1 MNYQLRQNLFPV
13 QKTLEFSPI
22 EQIFENRGIKA
33 EELQHYLNTD
43 PTDLLDPL
51 LIKNMKEGA
60 QLLIKHIAAND
71 KVFIQVDSDCDGY
84 TSAALLLNYLHIL
97 FPSFVENN
105 IQYRLHEGKQHGII
119 YDTIPED
126 VKLVI
131 APDSSSN
138 DYLPHQWLHEQ
149 GCDVLVIDHHE
160 AEKYSKYAVVI
171 NNQMCD
177 YPNKSL
183 SGVGMVLKFCLY
195 LDLLMNTTYAENFF
209 DLAAFGIIAD
219 VMDLRNF
226 ETREIIREGFRHVNN
241 RLFQKMCEMQE
252 YSINMHG
259 GLSPFTVGW
268 YIGPLVNAVTRSGT
282 QEEKILFFEAMLDW
296 QADQEIPSTK
306 RGCKGQMETKA
317 EQACRNA
324 RNIKS
329 KQDKQRDEGFKL
341 IEQIIEEKNL
351 TENKII
357 AVKLP
362 EGKVNRNFTG
372 LIANQLLSKYQHPIL
387 LLSEIKNKDGS
398 ILWEGSARSYDCDGL
413 DNFKEYLKNN
423 SYVYLSEGHK
433 NAFGVGLTDEGFSNF
448 IKETNEELS
457 QCTFNP
463 SHVVDFIW
471 DVNEVDKQTVLDISK
486 YNRIWGQGIEEPE
499 IVIKDIIVTKDN
511 IKLMSPDKSPTL
523 KITLPNGVECIKH
536 YSSQEEFDKFDC
548 PIGKICLV
556 TLIGTCN
563 CNYWGGKETPQIIIK
578 DYEVESKFYF

>member
-1 MNYQLRQNLFPV
+1 
-13 QKTLEFSPI
+13 
-22 EQIFENRGIKA
+22 
-33 EELQHYLNTD
+33 
-43 PTDLLDPL
+43 
-51 LIKNMKEGA
+51 MKEGA

>member
-1 MNYQLRQNLFPV
+1 MEYQLRTSLLPPGELFLKSAV
-13 QKTLEFSPI
+13 
-22 EQIFENRGIKA
+22 EQVFINRGVNDI
-33 EELQHYLNTD
+33 QHYLGVDEN
-43 PTDLLDPL
+43 DLLDPAS
-51 LIKNMKEGA
+51 IKNMEEGVK
-60 QLLIKHIAAND
+60 LLIQHIHAED
-71 KVFIQVDSDCDGY
+71 KVFVQVDSDCDGY
-84 TSAALLLNYLHIL
+84 TSSALLLNYLHCL

-105 IQYRLHEGKQHGII
+105 ISYRLHDGKQHGII

-138 DYLPHQWLHEQ
+138 DYLPHQWLHER

-177 YPNKSL
+177 YPTKSL
-183 SGVGMVLKFCLY
+183 SGVGMVLKFCQY
-195 LDLLMNTTYAENFF
+195 IDQLLGTDYSKLFY

-219 VMDLRNF
+219 VMDLRDY
-226 ETREIIREGFRHVNN
+226 ETRYIVKTGLSFVHNS
-241 RLFQKMCEMQE
+241 LFKKICEMQE
-252 YSINMHG
+252 YSIVNHG

-282 QEEKILFFEAMLDW
+282 PDEKTLFFEAMLDW
-296 QADQEIPSTK
+296 QAFQEIPSTK

-329 KQDKQRDEGFKL
+329 KQDKQRDEGVKY
-341 IEQIIEEKNL
+341 IEQIIKDKNL
-351 TENKII
+351 IDNKII

-372 LIANQLLSKYQHPIL
+372 LIANQLLSEYKHPIL
-387 LLSEIKNKDGS
+387 LLSEIKHPDGT
-398 ILWEGSARSYDCDGL
+398 IVWEGSARSYDCEGL

-448 IKETNEELS
+448 IKETNEELKD
-457 QCTFNP
+457 CTFNP
-463 SHVVDFIW
+463 SHIVDFIW
-471 DVNEVDKQTVLDISK
+471 EMNEVDKEAIMEIAQ
-486 YNRIWGQGIEEPE
+486 YNNVWGQGIEEPE
-499 IVIKDIIVTKDN
+499 IVIKDIMITGDN

-536 YSSQEEFDKFDC
+536 WFSQEEYDSLIPDF
-548 PIGKICLV
+548 GKVGLMTLV
-556 TLIGTCN
+556 GTCQIN
-563 CNYWGGKETPQIIIK
+563 SWGGRQTPQISIK
-578 DYEVESKFYF
+578 DYNYKSIYYF